1 MSFLS
6 PELFAFLI
14 PLVGLPLFLHLLT
27 RGFPGQ
33 FKFPS
38 IELIKETMARRSQV
52 HRWRHWILLLLRTA
66 FLLLVLLAFLQP
78 MLKRFGSNP
87 ADRTGRQVLI
97 VLDHSVSMEDKGD
110 GPTSR
115 ERAVHEAEK
124 LMGSLGADDTVNVL
138 LADPDLTTCFVAF
151 SKDFAGARHFL
162 DQLKPG
168 FSRADIN
175 LANTAAARLIGQDA
189 ARPEIYYLSDF
200 TRKKWANANFKMLP
214 PAAKL
219 FFVDV
224 GPSRRG
230 NRAILDARP
239 SQAQM
244 LAGDTMPLEISLA
257 NFSEEPFTGRVSVT
271 LDKNYRVEQD
281 VSLAAWSAEKVTV
294 PVSVGGPGVHL
305 CEVRLPPDALEYDN
319 HYLLTL
325 SVMEKE
331 EVLIVT
337 DNPDERRSGAYF
349 LKTALNPF
357 ENESGSLL
365 PKIIASSDLSPA
377 RLAGVQKL
385 LFTQVNHL
393 SQEGCD
399 ATAKFLFR
407 GGGLVY
413 YLDGP
418 EDSENLAA
426 LEKITGP
433 NTMPLR
439 LARRNVATN
448 VTAGAQQIVRGDF
461 KSPYLKLFQGNARQD
476 LSLLEFYDYYQ
487 AGATG
492 AGDVLLEYGDGS
504 PAMASLHYGLGTAL
518 MLNFSAGEFSSNLA
532 RQRIFPAWMQDLM
545 KALSTTEPPPSAYTV
560 GETVHA
566 EVWRTEM
573 RNDVVGPAGLV
584 VNTRRELLGER
595 CALEFK
601 PDQPGFYTLGSPRPL
616 YAFGV
621 NTATDQSDLRPMD
634 KSLLPTEF
642 SDNHDAHVIAGADD
656 YDALAHGRPIYHWL
670 VFAALALL
678 ATESA
683 FQFWIRRKPA

>member
-6 PELFAFLI
+6 PELFAFLV
-14 PLVGLPLFLHLLT
+14 PLVGLPLFLHLLN
-27 RGFPGQ
+27 RGFPGL

-38 IELIKETMARRSQV
+38 IELIKETMARRSKV

-78 MLKRFGSNP
+78 VLKRFGSDP
-87 ADRTGRQVLI
+87 SDRAGRQVLI

-115 ERAVHEAEK
+115 ERAIHEAEK
-124 LMGSLGADDTVNVL
+124 LMDSLGADDTVNIL
-138 LADPDLTTCFVAF
+138 LADADLTACFISF
-151 SKDFAGARHFL
+151 SRDFAGAKHFL
-162 DQLKPG
+162 NQLKPG

-175 LANTAAARLIGQDA
+175 LANTAAARLIGQEA

-230 NRAILDARP
+230 NHAILDARP

-244 LAGDTMPLEISLA
+244 LAGDTVPLEVSLA
-257 NFSEEPFTGRVSVT
+257 NFSEEPFAGRVKVT
-271 LDKNYRVEQD
+271 LDKNYSVEQE
-281 VSLAAWSAEKVTV
+281 VSLAAWSEEKVTV

-319 HYLLTL
+319 QFLLTF

-365 PKIIASSDLSPA
+365 PKIIASTELSPA
-377 RLAGVQKL
+377 RLAGVQKM
-385 LFTQVNHL
+385 LFTQVNRL
-393 SQEGCD
+393 SPDACD
-399 ATAKFLFR
+399 ATAKFLFQ

-413 YLDGP
+413 FLDGP
-418 EDSENLAA
+418 ADTENLAA

-439 LARRNVATN
+439 LARRNMATN

-476 LSLLEFYDYYQ
+476 LALLEFYDYYQ
-487 AGATG
+487 AGVTG

-504 PAMASLHYGLGTAL
+504 PAMASLHHGLGTAL
-518 MLNFSAGEFSSNLA
+518 LLNFSAGEFSSNLA

-545 KALSTTEPPPSAYTV
+545 KCLSTTEPPPSAYTV
-560 GETVHA
+560 GEPVHT

-573 RNDVVGPAGLV
+573 RSDVVGPAGV
-584 VNTRRELLGER
+584 VANTRRDLLGER

-601 PDQPGFYTLGSPRPL
+601 PDRPGFYTLGSPKPA

-621 NTATDQSDLRPMD
+621 NPATDQSDLRPMD

-642 SDNHDAHVIAGADD
+642 SDNHDAHIIAGADD

-670 VFAALALL
+670 VFAALAFL
-678 ATESA
+678 AVESA